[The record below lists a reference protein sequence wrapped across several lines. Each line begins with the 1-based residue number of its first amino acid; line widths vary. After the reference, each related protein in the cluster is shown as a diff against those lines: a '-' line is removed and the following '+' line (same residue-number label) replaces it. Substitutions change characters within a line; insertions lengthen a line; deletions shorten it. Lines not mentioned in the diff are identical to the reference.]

1 MQVAMNLGYAV
12 RPFQR
17 GACCGD
23 MGDSWRLPQRR
34 VLALA
39 DGLGQGPEAERAA
52 AAAMQCVGDY
62 VDLDCEDIFAACNGR
77 LRDTRG
83 VALAVAIIDRATDRL
98 TVGAIDNIRVVLLTS
113 ERKVRLGGG
122 RGIVG
127 AGYSSFPVD
136 TVSLAHGDTLVMF
149 TDGVNEMADLRSCLA
164 DSGATMQAFAQTIL
178 TRWSR
183 ENDDAGV
190 LVYRHDVW

>member
-17 GACCGD
+17 EACCGD

-62 VDLDCEDIFAACNGR
+62 VDLDCEDIWAAG
-77 LRDTRG
+77 
-83 VALAVAIIDRATDRL
+83 AASSAPAIRPFPS
-98 TVGAIDNIRVVLLTS
+98 IRYRS
-113 ERKVRLGGG
+113 
-122 RGIVG
+122 
-127 AGYSSFPVD
+127 P
-136 TVSLAHGDTLVMF
+136 
-149 TDGVNEMADLRSCLA
+149 MA
-164 DSGATMQAFAQTIL
+164 
-178 TRWSR
+178 TRWSCSPT
-183 ENDDAGV
+183 A
-190 LVYRHDVW
+190 